1 MTKRGKMMYLA
12 LPIIAGVAIALQAV
26 FSNKVSQSAGVMQA
40 VFLVHAFGLLLAL
53 LILLIGKENFSF
65 IKNFN
70 IYAVLAGSLGV
81 VIIFSISK
89 SITLNGVFSTVM
101 VSVLI
106 QMTVSKVIDHF
117 GLFGVQ
123 QNPISIMHVIAILF
137 MVTGVIIYQ
146 RSN

>member
-1 MTKRGKMMYLA
+1 MMKRGKAMYLV

-26 FSNKVSQSAGVMQA
+26 FSNKVSQTAGVMQA

-53 LILLIGKENFSF
+53 FILLIGKENFSF
-65 IKNFN
+65 LKNFN
-70 IYAVLAGSLGV
+70 IYAVLGGSLGV
-81 VIIFSISK
+81 VIIFTIAK

-117 GLFGVQ
+117 GLFGVEK
-123 QNPISIMHVIAILF
+123 NPINLMHVIAILL
-137 MVTGVIIYQ
+137 MVSGVIIYQ